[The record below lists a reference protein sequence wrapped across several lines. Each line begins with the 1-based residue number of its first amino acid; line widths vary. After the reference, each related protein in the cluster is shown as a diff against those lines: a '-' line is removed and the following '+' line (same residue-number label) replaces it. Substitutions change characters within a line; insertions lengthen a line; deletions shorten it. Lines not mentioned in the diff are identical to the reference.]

1 MFLYGQDVKVGTS
14 LGICC
19 KNRSFYISLCQ
30 NMIEE
35 SPNSKP
41 KNIPPIARRWLE
53 NPKYTYLY
61 SKTKLA
67 KKCL

>member
-1 MFLYGQDVKVGTS
+1 
-14 LGICC
+14 
-19 KNRSFYISLCQ
+19 
-30 NMIEE
+30 MIEE